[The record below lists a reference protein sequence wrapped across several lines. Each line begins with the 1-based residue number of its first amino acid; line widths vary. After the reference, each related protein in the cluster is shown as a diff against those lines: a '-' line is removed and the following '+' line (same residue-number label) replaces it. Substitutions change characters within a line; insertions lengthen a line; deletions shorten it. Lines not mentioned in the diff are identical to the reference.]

1 MGTLVDRQ
9 VGREIKLFE
18 KVINRDEI
26 GVFVARLKKL
36 YSDLFLF
43 VKSYGLKPVWP
54 VTEVA
59 SCLKG

>member
-1 MGTLVDRQ
+1 VGTLVDRR

-26 GVFVARLKKL
+26 GVFVARLKEL

-43 VKSYGLKPVWP
+43 VKSYGLKPD
-54 VTEVA
+54 
-59 SCLKG
+59 